1 MCRIVVV
8 DGVSNTG
15 VGDEIS
21 RACANIA
28 ARQAGRADVGT
39 APGWEIDGVDGWTL
53 SVRLRQG
60 HRPLAVREG

>member
-1 MCRIVVV
+1 VCRIVVV

-21 RACANIA
+21 GARASIA
-28 ARQAGRADVGT
+28 ARQAGRADIGT
-39 APGWEIDGVDGWTL
+39 TPGWEIDGVDVWTL
-53 SVRLRQG
+53 SVRLRQQ